1 MGARP
6 LRRTIQQ
13 MVEDQLSEKIL
24 FGEIPAG
31 SLITVDA
38 TGEGEGAEL
47 TFAFSGGREAL
58 EGADLA
64 ELEPGAGDPV
74 DADRSA

>member
-1 MGARP
+1 MYKR
-6 LRRTIQQ
+6 Q
-13 MVEDQLSEKIL
+13 EKIL

-47 TFAFSGGREAL
+47 TFTFSGGREAL
-58 EGADLA
+58 EGAELA
-64 ELEPGAGDPV
+64 ELESGAGDPV
-74 DADRSA
+74 DAARSA